1 MSCAGP
7 LSASKSA
14 DPGYDWLFTRGI
26 AGLVT
31 CYGGA
36 NSHMAIRCAEYNLP
50 AAIGCG
56 GILFERMCR
65 SRQGLLDCASKT
77 LIPLQYED
85 LARIALIHSAG
96 RGSRLRE
103 LTADKPKCLVE
114 LAGKPLLRWQYDAL
128 RQAGTER
135 ILVVRGYLAQR
146 LTPAAIG
153 LEPDA
158 FENVENPC
166 WAKSN
171 MLSSCF
177 NAATWLDEAF
187 GRGEDNVVISYSDIV
202 YPAEHIRALATAP
215 EDMAITCHDERR
227 RTLDS
232 CASRT
237 ADVNFCQK
245 DGLLRDIGGKPE
257 SMANIQGQYMG
268 LMLLRP
274 HGWERLKKICAEL
287 GDAVPRMDLTGF
299 LQHLLSRN
307 IRIGVVPV
315 RGHWC
320 EVDSQEDM
328 RCYQQAMNA

>member
-1 MSCAGP
+1 MIS
-7 LSASKSA
+7 L
-14 DPGYDWLFTRGI
+14 
-26 AGLVT
+26 
-31 CYGGA
+31 
-36 NSHMAIRCAEYNLP
+36 
-50 AAIGCG
+50 
-56 GILFERMCR
+56 IL
-65 SRQGLLDCASKT
+65 A
-77 LIPLQYED
+77 
-85 LARIALIHSAG
+85 AG

-114 LAGKPLLRWQYDAL
+114 LAGKQLLRWQYDAL

-158 FENVENPC
+158 FESVENPC

-171 MLSSCF
+171 MLSSLLC
-177 NAATWLDEAF
+177 AATWLDEAF

-215 EDMAITCHDERR
+215 EDMAITYDECWEELWRLR
-227 RTLDS
+227 FGDPLLD
-232 CASRT
+232 AET
-237 ADVNFCQK
+237 FCQK

-328 RCYQQAMNA
+328 RCYQQAMNAGNWTHDWRPPITH